1 MYDVF
6 VPIRAD
12 GETAQLIDSLV
23 ANGFMEETVAL
34 EPDERCFRVTDKGAR
49 FLSKTEELTG
59 LANRAPTSGPL
70 TGLWDLN

>member
-1 MYDVF
+1 MYEVY

-34 EPDERCFRVTDKGAR
+34 EADERCFRVTDKGAR

-59 LANRAPTSGPL
+59 LVNGASLSGPAA
-70 TGLWDLN
+70 GSWDIN

>member
-1 MYDVF
+1 MYEVY

-34 EPDERCFRVTDKGAR
+34 EPDERCFRVTAKGAR
-49 FLSKTEELTG
+49 FLSKTEELTSLVSG
-59 LANRAPTSGPL
+59 TRAVGQAPGF
-70 TGLWDLN
+70 WDVN

>member
-1 MYDVF
+1 MYEVY

-34 EPDERCFRVTDKGAR
+34 EPDERCFRVTDKGSR
-49 FLSKTEELTG
+49 FLSKTEELTSLVNG
-59 LANRAPTSGPL
+59 TPA
-70 TGLWDLN
+70 TGSTPGTWEVN

>member
-1 MYDVF
+1 MYEVY

-34 EPDERCFRVTDKGAR
+34 EPDERCFRVTAKGAR
-49 FLSKTEELTG
+49 FLSKMEELASLVSGT
-59 LANRAPTSGPL
+59 LAVGPAPGF
-70 TGLWDLN
+70 WDVN